1 MKIILA
7 PMDGITDFYVR
18 QILTSVGGY
27 DLSMTEFLRVTNSV
41 FPKRVFYQNCP
52 EINPEINSN
61 LELLSFTQS
70 GTPVHMQLLGSDA
83 DYLAANAAK
92 AVELGVKGIDV
103 NFGCPAK
110 TVNGH
115 GGGAVL
121 LQDPEILYKLVS
133 TIRKDLPSET
143 PLSAKMRLGYETS
156 DLLLDNA
163 KAIEEAGADFITI
176 HARTKF
182 DGYRPPAK
190 WHEVTDL
197 FAKINIPIV
206 LNGEIWDVNDYLKC
220 QQISSCQ
227 DIMLGRGAFARPDLA
242 KQIKTYLNHQPYQ
255 TMSWDSICV
264 LLKDFYQFMVMQ
276 NLISE
281 KYIAGRLKLWIKWLM
296 ASYDEAVFLFEQIK
310 RISDAKEIG
319 VKLQC
324 HG

>member
-18 QILTSVGGY
+18 QILTGVGGY

-41 FPKRVFYQNCP
+41 FPRRVFYKNCP
-52 EINPEINSN
+52 EINPDIYQNN
-61 LELLSFTQS
+61 ELFSCTQS
-70 GTPVHMQLLGSDA
+70 GTPVHMQLLGSDPEFM
-83 DYLAANAAK
+83 AANAAK
-92 AVELGVKGIDV
+92 AVELGVSGVDI

-121 LQDPEILYKLVS
+121 LQDPKILYQLISSV
-133 TIRKDLPSET
+133 REALPKNT
-143 PLSAKMRLGYETS
+143 PLSAKMRLGYENS
-156 DLLLDNA
+156 ELLLENA

-197 FAKINIPIV
+197 FSILKIPII
-206 LNGEIWDVNDYLKC
+206 LNGEIWDVNDYYKC
-220 QQISSCQ
+220 REISSCE
-227 DIMLGRGAFARPDLA
+227 DIMLGRGAFASPDLA
-242 KQIKTYLNHQPYQ
+242 KQIKASKNNQ
-255 TMSWDSICV
+255 TLQIMRWSDVSV
-264 LLKDFYQFMVMQ
+264 LLKSFYKYMSEQH
-276 NLISE
+276 LISE

-296 ASYDEAVFLFEQIK
+296 ASYDEAADLFELIK
-310 RISDAKEIG
+310 KEKSALKI
-319 VKLQC
+319 VQMIT
-324 HG
+324 